1 MDEGLGSKFYLGMI
15 GVILAVTVGAV
26 LIFIL
31 VSSAWYRWGAIG
43 AFIFFGGV
51 LLLIS
56 WVVDRK
62 KRKEWEDDD
71 E

>member
-1 MDEGLGSKFYLGMI
+1 MDEGLGSKFCSEMI
-15 GVILAVTVGAV
+15 GVILGVTVAAV

-43 AFIFFGGV
+43 AFVFFGGV

-56 WVVDRK
+56 WFADSK